1 VKMTNK
7 KEYLGDGVYAEN
19 DDYHIILST
28 DREGRTERIYLDDYV
43 YEALIAFV
51 NREKGNIKR

>member
-1 VKMTNK
+1 MTNK